1 MAERTSKGGDA
12 DIVLS
17 VEGVKKKIG
26 NKLIIKGISF
36 DVRAGEIFGF
46 LGPNGSG
53 KTTTIRMLVGLIKPT
68 AGEIHICG
76 YNVLKQHEEALQ
88 YVGCIVENPELYPYL
103 SGWEN
108 LEHFA
113 RMLPGVT
120 EKRIREVVE
129 IVGMDA
135 RIRDKVKTYSLGMRQ
150 RLGIAQ
156 ALLNDPKL
164 LILDEPTNGLDP
176 QGIKE
181 LREFI
186 RRLARTGL
194 SVFVSS
200 HLLSEIQQLCDRVA
214 IISHGEVLQVG
225 EVSSLVDESAS
236 RVVWSVR
243 PAGKA
248 LQVLEPHGAG
258 TDTPDLSADAGSDEQ
273 PARIAMQMNP
283 DDIPL
288 LSKRLIE
295 AGVELHGIEIKLP
308 TLEDLF
314 LKVTEGERIG

>member
-1 MAERTSKGGDA
+1 MLSSQQQGRDA
-12 DIVLS
+12 TVVLS
-17 VEGVKKKIG
+17 VEGVQKRIG
-26 NKLIIKGISF
+26 KRLIIKGISF

-68 AGEIHICG
+68 AGTVRICG
-76 YNVLKQHEEALQ
+76 YNVFTQHEKALQ
-88 YVGCIVENPELYPYL
+88 YVGCIVENPELYPYM

-113 RMLPGVT
+113 RMLDGVT
-120 EKRIREVVE
+120 EQRIHEVVD

-135 RIRDKVKTYSLGMRQ
+135 RIHDKVKTYSLGMRQ

-186 RRLARTGL
+186 RRLADTGL
-194 SVFVSS
+194 SLFVSS
-200 HLLSEIQQLCDRVA
+200 HLLSEIQQMCDRVA
-214 IISHGEVLQVG
+214 IISDGEVLQVG
-225 EVSSLVDESAS
+225 EVSELVDERAGT
-236 RVVWSVR
+236 VIWTVR
-243 PAGKA
+243 PADA
-248 LQVLEPHGAG
+248 ARAVLEAH
-258 TDTPDLSADAGSDEQ
+258 PDVRDLAELDAETADA
-273 PARIAMQMNP
+273 PARLASRLAP
-283 DDIPL
+283 ELIPE
-288 LSKRLIE
+288 LSRRLIA
-295 AGVELHGIEIKLP
+295 AGVELFGVENRVP
-308 TLEDLF
+308 SLEDLF
-314 LKVTEGERIG
+314 LQVTEGKRIG